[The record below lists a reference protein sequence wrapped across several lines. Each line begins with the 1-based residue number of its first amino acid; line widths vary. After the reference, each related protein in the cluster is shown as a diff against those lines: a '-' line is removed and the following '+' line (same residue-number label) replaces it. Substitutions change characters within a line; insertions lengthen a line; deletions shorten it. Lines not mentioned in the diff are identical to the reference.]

1 MRFVLLHYHILKNAG
16 STIEEILYHN
26 FRDRLARVDKPDRD
40 GHVSNAEIVSYLDQN
55 PQITAFS
62 SHQIN
67 YPVPQARGYLF
78 FDLCF
83 LRDPMDRIRST
94 YDYFRLKPSEG
105 DPVSDMA
112 NRAGE
117 EEFVTHLIENYP
129 WMVNDVQVNLLANGV
144 VNDQPQGAEDLDR
157 ATARMLETSFLGV
170 VDCFEESIIAGQLA
184 LRIVFPNLN
193 GAQAPVNVSGGLGGN
208 LEARIAKFR
217 EALGE
222 RVYSEL
228 ARLNQ
233 MDVELVR
240 RARAE
245 VRRRF
250 ERVPD
255 HAKKLRALEHRVQML
270 QGEPMSRSETRP
282 AEIEEEE
289 ITAPAPARIRERPR
303 ATPPSMFTKVQR
315 VVQAIPHLAAMRRL
329 FDANYYGGT
338 LLDFVARGA
347 FEGRKPHPLFDPAF
361 YLRKYPDVKMNPLAH
376 YLKYGAIEGRDP
388 HPLFD
393 AGFYLRRYPDVRAA
407 QMNPLL
413 HYIRDGASE
422 NRKPHPLFQPDYYFA
437 RCQEAWLSGINPLIY
452 FLEHETFLENGAGS
466 PHPLFDCEAYRE
478 THPEE
483 ENPLVD
489 YVLRGEPASSD
500 SPFEIMDVPADPA
513 LPAQRPFF
521 ESVRRDQLLAN
532 GATPPSLAGFARVSE
547 PTLDRF

>member
-117 EEFVTHLIENYP
+117 GEFVAHLIENYP

-157 ATARMLETSFLGV
+157 AAARMLETSFLGV
-170 VDCFEESIIAGQLA
+170 VDCFEESIIAGQHA

-208 LEARIAKFR
+208 LEARIARFR

-255 HAKKLRALEHRVQML
+255 HARKLRELKHRVEAL
-270 QGEPMSRSETRP
+270 RGETQLMD
-282 AEIEEEE
+282 IEE
-289 ITAPAPARIRERPR
+289 AASGPAPVRIAERPR
-303 ATPPSMFTKVQR
+303 AAPPSMFTRVKR
-315 VVQAIPHLAAMRRL
+315 VVAAIPHLAAMRQL
-329 FDANYYGGT
+329 FDANYYGGS
-338 LLDFVARGA
+338 LLDFAARGA
-347 FEGRKPHPLFDPAF
+347 FEGRKPHPLFDPAY

-376 YLKYGAIEGRDP
+376 YLKYGAAQGRQP

-393 AGFYLRRYPDVRAA
+393 AGFYLNRYPDVRAA
-407 QMNPLL
+407 RMNPLL

-422 NRKPHPLFQPDYYFA
+422 NRKPHPLFQPEYYFA

-452 FLEHETFLENGAGS
+452 FLEHEPFSENNAAS
-466 PHPLFDCEAYRE
+466 PHPLFDCEAYRDA
-478 THPEE
+478 HPEAG
-483 ENPLVD
+483 NPLVD
-489 YVLRGEPASSD
+489 YVLRGESTTADAPFE
-500 SPFEIMDVPADPA
+500 SPFEIMDVPANAA
-513 LPAQRPFF
+513 LAAQRPFF
-521 ESVRRDQLLAN
+521 ESVRHDQLAAN
-532 GATPPSLAGFARVSE
+532 GYRCAPVNSSVA
-547 PTLDRF
+547 